1 MRHLKLAIVLFFIIA
16 RDLRNQPHGRRQ
28 ARTDT
33 YRARYLAMPLFY
45 KRLQTINVKNQLNNK
60 YFYQK
65 LAATYF
71 LARYLSNFKTISQ
84 LKNLYS
90 MNDNTKVVVALLAGL
105 AAGAALGL
113 LFAPDRGSET
123 RDKLSESLKNLGD
136 SIKDTAAA
144 EIDNLVG
151 FKDKVV
157 DSIKTKIKGAE
168 EEYQD
173 DLEHA

>member
-1 MRHLKLAIVLFFIIA
+1 
-16 RDLRNQPHGRRQ
+16 
-28 ARTDT
+28 
-33 YRARYLAMPLFY
+33 
-45 KRLQTINVKNQLNNK
+45 
-60 YFYQK
+60 
-65 LAATYF
+65 
-71 LARYLSNFKTISQ
+71 
-84 LKNLYS
+84 

-105 AAGAALGL
+105 AAGAALGI
-113 LFAPDRGSET
+113 LFAPDKGNET
-123 RDKLSESLKNLGD
+123 RDKLTESLKNLGE

-157 DSIKTKIKGAE
+157 ENIKSKIRGAE